1 MSKSVNDADIY
12 DDEDID
18 NDDDFKDND
27 VIAIITK
34 LPNMST
40 LELTRRI
47 PSILENQVKTKEFH
61 KEVFD

>member
-1 MSKSVNDADIY
+1 MSESVSDADIY
-12 DDEDID
+12 NDDDND
-18 NDDDFKDND
+18 NDDDCKDND
-27 VIAIITK
+27 AMAIITK